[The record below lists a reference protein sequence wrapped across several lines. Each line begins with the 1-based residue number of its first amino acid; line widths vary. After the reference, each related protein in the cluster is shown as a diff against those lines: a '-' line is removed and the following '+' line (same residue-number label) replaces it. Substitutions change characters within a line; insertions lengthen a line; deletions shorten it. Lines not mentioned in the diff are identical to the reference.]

1 MSLPLEGRVV
11 ALAETRQLEELAAML
26 QKEGAT
32 PLRVP
37 MVAILD
43 APDPAPV
50 VAWVRELVAD
60 TFRYVVLMTGE
71 GVRRLLSAAEGGG
84 LREDLVA
91 ALGRTR
97 LVIRGPKPAAALKE
111 IGLKA
116 DLVASAPTTDGLI
129 ATLSNESLAGQAVGV
144 VLHGQENPTL
154 VNFLNSAGATV
165 AAVQPYVYAP
175 AADTDKVADLVAR
188 MAAGSVDLLVITSSP
203 QVDRLFEVA
212 SQRGLDAS
220 LKDGLAKTRVAAVG
234 PVAAHTLER
243 HGVRVDICPD
253 QGFVMKKLVQLIS
266 RGMIS

>member
-50 VAWVRELVAD
+50 VAWVRELVAGK
-60 TFRYVVLMTGE
+60 FRYVVLMTGE

-84 LREDLVA
+84 LRAE
-91 ALGRTR
+91 
-97 LVIRGPKPAAALKE
+97 
-111 IGLKA
+111 
-116 DLVASAPTTDGLI
+116 
-129 ATLSNESLAGQAVGV
+129 
-144 VLHGQENPTL
+144 
-154 VNFLNSAGATV
+154 
-165 AAVQPYVYAP
+165 
-175 AADTDKVADLVAR
+175 LVAR

-253 QGFVMKKLVQLIS
+253 QGFVMKKLVQLI
-266 RGMIS
+266 